1 MEDSNQ
7 TKSSDFLPGKPS
19 IDGMMRGNSSAPANA
34 SSTAGST
41 AQGKMPDTASAHVI
55 DLKNSNTTIA
65 DSPLF
70 EEEPVKES
78 APAKPADV
86 TLKVDTKPKEAE
98 SQEDKKVDSK
108 TDQKL
113 SIDSELFNEES
124 AAEDKK
130 DKTEKDL
137 DNTEMSD
144 SKKDDSEPKPAAET
158 DTPKQEDSEP
168 EKDLNELSLAS
179 SIEQAKSEP
188 SSGPTAKKSSIL
200 KIVLIIFAAI
210 LAVAII
216 ATGAIM
222 LLNNAA
228 K

>member
-19 IDGMMRGNSSAPANA
+19 IDGMMRGSSSAPANA
-34 SSTAGST
+34 SSTSDAST
-41 AQGKMPDTASAHVI
+41 QAKMPDTASAHVI
-55 DLKNSNTTIA
+55 DLKNSNSTIA

-78 APAKPADV
+78 APAKPADTIV
-86 TLKVDTKPKEAE
+86 KVDAKPKEVE
-98 SQEDKKVDSK
+98 SKEDKKVDLE
-108 TDQKL
+108 TDQKQ

-124 AAEDKK
+124 SADDQKEE
-130 DKTEKDL
+130 TGKDL
-137 DNTEMSD
+137 DNTKMSD
-144 SKKDDSEPKPAAET
+144 SIKDEGEPESAQKVN
-158 DTPKQEDSEP
+158 TPSQEDIEP
-168 EKDLNELSLAS
+168 EKDLNELSLAPAS
-179 SIEQAKSEP
+179 DPADSGS
-188 SSGPTAKKSSIL
+188 SSGSAAKKSSVLKVIL
-200 KIVLIIFAAI
+200 IVVAA
-210 LAVAII
+210 LLSVAII

>member
-19 IDGMMRGNSSAPANA
+19 IDGMMRGSSSAPANA
-34 SSTAGST
+34 SSTSDAST
-41 AQGKMPDTASAHVI
+41 QAKMPDTASAHVI
-55 DLKNSNTTIA
+55 DLKNSNSTIA

-78 APAKPADV
+78 APAKPADTIV
-86 TLKVDTKPKEAE
+86 KVDAKPKEVE
-98 SQEDKKVDSK
+98 SKEDKKVDLE
-108 TDQKL
+108 TDQKQ

-124 AAEDKK
+124 SADDQKEE
-130 DKTEKDL
+130 TGKDL
-137 DNTEMSD
+137 DNTKMSD
-144 SKKDDSEPKPAAET
+144 SIKDEGEPKPVAET
-158 DTPKQEDSEP
+158 NTPKQEDIEP
-168 EKDLNELSLAS
+168 EKDLNELSLAPAS
-179 SIEQAKSEP
+179 HPANSGS
-188 SSGPTAKKSSIL
+188 SSGSATKKSSVLKVIL
-200 KIVLIIFAAI
+200 IVVAA
-210 LAVAII
+210 LLSVAII

>member
-1 MEDSNQ
+1 LEDSNQ

-34 SSTAGST
+34 SSTSDAST
-41 AQGKMPDTASAHVI
+41 LAKMPDTASAHVI
-55 DLKNSNTTIA
+55 DLKNSNSTIA

-78 APAKPADV
+78 APAKPADTIV
-86 TLKVDTKPKEAE
+86 KVDAKPKEVE
-98 SQEDKKVDSK
+98 SKEDKKVDSK
-108 TDQKL
+108 TDQKQ

-130 DKTEKDL
+130 DKTEKDP

-144 SKKDDSEPKPAAET
+144 SKKDDSEPKPAAENG
-158 DTPKQEDSEP
+158 TPKKEDSEP

-200 KIVLIIFAAI
+200 KIVLIVFVAI

>member
-34 SSTAGST
+34 SSTSDAST
-41 AQGKMPDTASAHVI
+41 LAKMPDTASAHVI
-55 DLKNSNTTIA
+55 DLKNSNSTIA

-78 APAKPADV
+78 APAKPADTIV
-86 TLKVDTKPKEAE
+86 KVDAKPKEVE
-98 SQEDKKVDSK
+98 SKEDKKVDSK
-108 TDQKL
+108 TDQKQ

-130 DKTEKDL
+130 DKTEKDP

-144 SKKDDSEPKPAAET
+144 SKKDDSEPKPAAENG
-158 DTPKQEDSEP
+158 TPKKEDSEP

-179 SIEQAKSEP
+179 SIEQAASES

-200 KIVLIIFAAI
+200 KIVLIVFVAL

>member
-1 MEDSNQ
+1 LEDSNQ

-19 IDGMMRGNSSAPANA
+19 IDGMMRGSSSTPANA
-34 SSTAGST
+34 SSTSDAST
-41 AQGKMPDTASAHVI
+41 QGKMPDTASAHVI

-86 TLKVDTKPKEAE
+86 TLKVDAKSREVE
-98 SQEDKKVDSK
+98 SKEDKKVDSK
-108 TDQKL
+108 IDQKK

-124 AAEDKK
+124 STEDQK

-137 DNTEMSD
+137 ADTEMSD
-144 SKKDDSEPKPAAET
+144 SKKDDSELKPAAET

-179 SIEQAKSEP
+179 SIEQAKSES
-188 SSGPTAKKSSIL
+188 SSGPAAKKSSIL
-200 KIVLIIFAAI
+200 KIVLIVFVAI

>member
-1 MEDSNQ
+1 M
-7 TKSSDFLPGKPS
+7 
-19 IDGMMRGNSSAPANA
+19 
-34 SSTAGST
+34 
-41 AQGKMPDTASAHVI
+41 
-55 DLKNSNTTIA
+55 
-65 DSPLF
+65 
-70 EEEPVKES
+70 
-78 APAKPADV
+78 
-86 TLKVDTKPKEAE
+86 KVDTKPKEAE

-144 SKKDDSEPKPAAET
+144 SKKDDSEPKPAAEN

>member
-19 IDGMMRGNSSAPANA
+19 IDGMMRGNSSASANA
-34 SSTAGST
+34 SSMAGST

-78 APAKPADV
+78 VPAKPADV

-98 SQEDKKVDSK
+98 SQEDKKLDSK
-108 TDQKL
+108 TDQKE

-124 AAEDKK
+124 STEDQK
-130 DKTEKDL
+130 DKNEKDL
-137 DNTEMSD
+137 ADTEMSD

-158 DTPKQEDSEP
+158 ETPKQEDSEP

-179 SIEQAKSEP
+179 SPDLVTSE
-188 SSGPTAKKSSIL
+188 SNSGPAAKKSSIL
-200 KIVLIIFAAI
+200 KIVLIVFVAI

>member
-70 EEEPVKES
+70 EEEPAKES
-78 APAKPADV
+78 VPDKPANV

-98 SQEDKKVDSK
+98 NQEDKNVDSK
-108 TDQKL
+108 TDQKQ

-124 AAEDKK
+124 ASEDQK
-130 DKTEKDL
+130 DKTEKDP

-144 SKKDDSEPKPAAET
+144 SKKDYSEPKPAAEN
-158 DTPKQEDSEP
+158 DTPRQEDSEP

-179 SIEQAKSEP
+179 SIEQVTSE
-188 SSGPTAKKSSIL
+188 SNSGPAAKKSSIL
-200 KIVLIIFAAI
+200 KIVLIVFVAI

>member
-19 IDGMMRGNSSAPANA
+19 IDGMMRGNSSASANA
-34 SSTAGST
+34 SSMAGST

-98 SQEDKKVDSK
+98 SQEDKKLDSK
-108 TDQKL
+108 TDQKE

-124 AAEDKK
+124 STEDQK
-130 DKTEKDL
+130 DKNEKDL
-137 DNTEMSD
+137 ADTEMSD
-144 SKKDDSEPKPAAET
+144 SKKDDSEPKPAAEN
-158 DTPKQEDSEP
+158 DTPRQEDSEP

-179 SIEQAKSEP
+179 SIEQVTSE
-188 SSGPTAKKSSIL
+188 SNSGPAAKKSSIL
-200 KIVLIIFAAI
+200 KIVLIVFVAI

-216 ATGAIM
+216 ATAAIM

>member
-19 IDGMMRGNSSAPANA
+19 IDGMMRGNSSASANA
-34 SSTAGST
+34 SSMAGST

-86 TLKVDTKPKEAE
+86 TLKVD
-98 SQEDKKVDSK
+98 SK
-108 TDQKL
+108 TDQKQ

-124 AAEDKK
+124 STEDQK
-130 DKTEKDL
+130 DKNEKDL
-137 DNTEMSD
+137 ADTEMSD

-158 DTPKQEDSEP
+158 ETPKQEDSEP

-179 SIEQAKSEP
+179 SIEQATSES
-188 SSGPTAKKSSIL
+188 SSGPAAKKSSIL
-200 KIVLIIFAAI
+200 KIVLIVFVAI

>member
-19 IDGMMRGNSSAPANA
+19 IDGMMRGNSSASANA
-34 SSTAGST
+34 SSMAGST

-98 SQEDKKVDSK
+98 SQEDKKLDSK
-108 TDQKL
+108 TDQKE

-124 AAEDKK
+124 STEDQK
-130 DKTEKDL
+130 DKNEKDL
-137 DNTEMSD
+137 IYLS
-144 SKKDDSEPKPAAET
+144 SLEP
-158 DTPKQEDSEP
+158 
-168 EKDLNELSLAS
+168 
-179 SIEQAKSEP
+179 
-188 SSGPTAKKSSIL
+188 
-200 KIVLIIFAAI
+200 
-210 LAVAII
+210 
-216 ATGAIM
+216 
-222 LLNNAA
+222 
-228 K
+228 